1 MLPPDKK
8 NIQEGLDMKKVIS
21 IFLAIILLL
30 GTVSVCAEGGMK
42 GMLTYSDEQ
51 YSFIYP
57 ETWSQDTA
65 ENGDIILMNPGQT
78 SAIMTFSLYIDA
90 LQLTGDPDE
99 DRNFIDNTLS
109 TYTEEAAQKK
119 GKNIT
124 LNGTVEGIVYG
135 NLKGFRAYGSWL
147 SNGDKLIMDI
157 LTADNYMVSFTC
169 IGEKAITLEEV
180 MLNSVELQGSKQ
192 EDRGDMYTR
201 WKGTKI
207 TFLYPKQ
214 YSALEQ
220 TTGVL
225 LADQNAPNNVIA
237 VRIYDVDFDYS
248 KEMATT
254 LATQSLP
261 KSTKIEADAEMV
273 VVGDWDAAV
282 IKGESSA
289 GKIAYYVI
297 GSGRTVLGIIFMG
310 EEAIGYAQIIIASMK
325 IM

>member
-1 MLPPDKK
+1 
-8 NIQEGLDMKKVIS
+8 MKKGIS
-21 IFLAIILLL
+21 ILLAIILLL
-30 GTVSVCAEGGMK
+30 GTASVYAESGTK

-51 YSFIYP
+51 YSFLYP

-90 LQLTGDPDE
+90 IHLTGDPEE

-109 TYTEEAAQKK
+109 TYTEEAAKEK

-135 NLKGFRAYGSWL
+135 NLKGFRAYGTWL
-147 SNGDKLIMDI
+147 ATGDQLIMDI
-157 LTADNYMVSFTC
+157 LTADNYMVSFSF
-169 IGEKAITLEEV
+169 IGEEAIALEDAI
-180 MLNSVELQGSKQ
+180 LNSVELQGPKQ

-201 WKGTKI
+201 WQSGKI

-220 TTGVL
+220 TTGVV
-225 LADQNAPNNVIA
+225 LANQSSPNNAIA

-248 KEMATT
+248 KELTT
-254 LATQSLP
+254 LLAEQSLP
-261 KSTKIEADAEMV
+261 SSTKVEAEAEMV
-273 VVGDWDAAV
+273 KVGDWDAAL
-282 IKGESSA
+282 IQGESSA

-310 EEAIGYAQIIIASMK
+310 EEAISYAQIIVASMEIK
-325 IM
+325 